1 VTGVRAQ
8 AFTVLASISVL
19 MGCATTQENTASAS
33 TSMFGRLR
41 ASQERTRWVRSFKP
55 SSYPKSGLEKT
66 WQSSFIS
73 AATGAAVARCS
84 NIC

>member
-1 VTGVRAQ
+1 VTGVRTHP
-8 AFTVLASISVL
+8 FTVLASVSVL

-55 SSYPKSGLEKT
+55 KLISEKWVRKDLAKFVYIGGYGRSG
-66 WQSSFIS
+66 
-73 AATGAAVARCS
+73 
-84 NIC
+84 IC